1 MKSSKKPFWQ
11 RVIDPQAISIVK
23 FIHSLDHGLIPCV
36 LARNI
41 LEALRPFIN
50 IVCSAL
56 ILDQL
61 ILKTPA
67 EQMMQ
72 IVFWMVGFNFVC
84 SMLVALLDWVEKGPK
99 ELFLLD
105 AEAFAKKAL
114 QLDYQEME
122 QTRVQDLVRMYE
134 EVNNMG
140 GLNLLLGPLGNSVKG
155 LVSVVYATVM
165 VAPLFVTPLI
175 RGKGELVWLFSSPLV
190 SVLMLA
196 LLAFS
201 IFASLKSVKQ
211 KEQLIKEDFEQSMKY
226 NRRARYF
233 YYQSTNYQ
241 TGKDIRSH
249 HLSDLFLEQ
258 LEKWS
263 DGVMYF
269 IRSQTNAEKKY
280 GGRVILVS
288 QLAAVVFYL
297 LVGVKALL
305 GVISVGSVLMYVSAL
320 VNFQQSFVALL
331 VDLSNLNIYAKKMEC
346 YTEFYALKNHKYE
359 GTLPVEKRNDNDYE
373 LEFRD
378 VCFSYPGSDRLILDH
393 LSFKLKVGDKLALVG
408 LNGAGKTTFV
418 KLLCRLYDPTAGE
431 ILLNGIDIKKYDYQE
446 YQSLFSVVFQDF
458 HLFSFELG
466 QNVAAST
473 RYENEKVWDCLEKA
487 GVEQRVQAMPK
498 GLRTVLYQSGE
509 SGVEISG
516 GEAQKIA
523 IARAL
528 YKDAPFVI
536 LDEPTSALDPISE
549 YEIYSRFDSLVSDKT
564 SVYISHRMSSCRFC
578 NTIAVF
584 EKGGICEIGSHEQLM
599 AKQGRYYQMWQA
611 QAKYYQEEQEM
622 QERFGQQVFA

>member
-122 QTRVQDLVRMYE
+122 QTRVQDLVRMFE

-233 YYQSTNYQ
+233 
-241 TGKDIRSH
+241 
-249 HLSDLFLEQ
+249 
-258 LEKWS
+258 
-263 DGVMYF
+263 
-269 IRSQTNAEKKY
+269 
-280 GGRVILVS
+280 
-288 QLAAVVFYL
+288 
-297 LVGVKALL
+297 
-305 GVISVGSVLMYVSAL
+305 
-320 VNFQQSFVALL
+320 
-331 VDLSNLNIYAKKMEC
+331 
-346 YTEFYALKNHKYE
+346 
-359 GTLPVEKRNDNDYE
+359 
-373 LEFRD
+373 
-378 VCFSYPGSDRLILDH
+378 
-393 LSFKLKVGDKLALVG
+393 
-408 LNGAGKTTFV
+408 
-418 KLLCRLYDPTAGE
+418 
-431 ILLNGIDIKKYDYQE
+431 
-446 YQSLFSVVFQDF
+446 
-458 HLFSFELG
+458 
-466 QNVAAST
+466 
-473 RYENEKVWDCLEKA
+473 
-487 GVEQRVQAMPK
+487 
-498 GLRTVLYQSGE
+498 
-509 SGVEISG
+509 
-516 GEAQKIA
+516 
-523 IARAL
+523 
-528 YKDAPFVI
+528 
-536 LDEPTSALDPISE
+536 
-549 YEIYSRFDSLVSDKT
+549 
-564 SVYISHRMSSCRFC
+564 
-578 NTIAVF
+578 
-584 EKGGICEIGSHEQLM
+584 
-599 AKQGRYYQMWQA
+599 
-611 QAKYYQEEQEM
+611 
-622 QERFGQQVFA
+622 

>member
-1 MKSSKKPFWQ
+1 M
-11 RVIDPQAISIVK
+11 A
-23 FIHSLDHGLIPCV
+23 L
-36 LARNI
+36 

-56 ILDQL
+56 ILDRL

-72 IVFWMVGFNFVC
+72 IVFWMVGLNFVC

-155 LVSVVYATVM
+155 LVSV
-165 VAPLFVTPLI
+165 
-175 RGKGELVWLFSSPLV
+175 
-190 SVLMLA
+190 LMLA

-241 TGKDIRSH
+241 TGKDIRSY

-297 LVGVKALL
+297 LVGQFPA
-305 GVISVGSVLMYVSAL
+305 
-320 VNFQQSFVALL
+320 
-331 VDLSNLNIYAKKMEC
+331 
-346 YTEFYALKNHKYE
+346 
-359 GTLPVEKRNDNDYE
+359 
-373 LEFRD
+373 
-378 VCFSYPGSDRLILDH
+378 
-393 LSFKLKVGDKLALVG
+393 
-408 LNGAGKTTFV
+408 
-418 KLLCRLYDPTAGE
+418 
-431 ILLNGIDIKKYDYQE
+431 
-446 YQSLFSVVFQDF
+446 VVRC
-458 HLFSFELG
+458 SSGRFE
-466 QNVAAST
+466 Q
-473 RYENEKVWDCLEKA
+473 
-487 GVEQRVQAMPK
+487 
-498 GLRTVLYQSGE
+498 
-509 SGVEISG
+509 
-516 GEAQKIA
+516 
-523 IARAL
+523 
-528 YKDAPFVI
+528 
-536 LDEPTSALDPISE
+536 SE
-549 YEIYSRFDSLVSDKT
+549 YLCQKDGMLYGVL
-564 SVYISHRMSSCRFC
+564 C
-578 NTIAVF
+578 A
-584 EKGGICEIGSHEQLM
+584 EKSQVRGDP
-599 AKQGRYYQMWQA
+599 AGRKA
-611 QAKYYQEEQEM
+611 
-622 QERFGQQVFA
+622 R

>member
-56 ILDQL
+56 ILDRL

-72 IVFWMVGFNFVC
+72 IVFWMVGLNFVC

-122 QTRVQDLVRMYE
+122 QTRVQDLVRMFE

-155 LVSVVYATVM
+155 LVSVVYAAVM

-226 NRRARYF
+226 N
-233 YYQSTNYQ
+233 
-241 TGKDIRSH
+241 
-249 HLSDLFLEQ
+249 
-258 LEKWS
+258 
-263 DGVMYF
+263 
-269 IRSQTNAEKKY
+269 
-280 GGRVILVS
+280 
-288 QLAAVVFYL
+288 
-297 LVGVKALL
+297 
-305 GVISVGSVLMYVSAL
+305 
-320 VNFQQSFVALL
+320 
-331 VDLSNLNIYAKKMEC
+331 
-346 YTEFYALKNHKYE
+346 
-359 GTLPVEKRNDNDYE
+359 
-373 LEFRD
+373 
-378 VCFSYPGSDRLILDH
+378 
-393 LSFKLKVGDKLALVG
+393 
-408 LNGAGKTTFV
+408 
-418 KLLCRLYDPTAGE
+418 
-431 ILLNGIDIKKYDYQE
+431 
-446 YQSLFSVVFQDF
+446 
-458 HLFSFELG
+458 
-466 QNVAAST
+466 
-473 RYENEKVWDCLEKA
+473 
-487 GVEQRVQAMPK
+487 
-498 GLRTVLYQSGE
+498 
-509 SGVEISG
+509 
-516 GEAQKIA
+516 
-523 IARAL
+523 
-528 YKDAPFVI
+528 
-536 LDEPTSALDPISE
+536 
-549 YEIYSRFDSLVSDKT
+549 
-564 SVYISHRMSSCRFC
+564 
-578 NTIAVF
+578 
-584 EKGGICEIGSHEQLM
+584 
-599 AKQGRYYQMWQA
+599 
-611 QAKYYQEEQEM
+611 
-622 QERFGQQVFA
+622 

>member
-56 ILDQL
+56 ILDRL

-72 IVFWMVGFNFVC
+72 IVFWMVGLNFVC

-122 QTRVQDLVRMYE
+122 QTRVQDLVRMFE

-241 TGKDIRSH
+241 TGKDIRSY

-359 GTLPVEKRNDNDYE
+359 GTLPVEKRDDNDYE

-487 GVEQRVQAMPK
+487 RAWSSGCRRCQRD
-498 GLRTVLYQSGE
+498 SGPFYIKAE
-509 SGVEISG
+509 
-516 GEAQKIA
+516 
-523 IARAL
+523 RA
-528 YKDAPFVI
+528 
-536 LDEPTSALDPISE
+536 
-549 YEIYSRFDSLVSDKT
+549 
-564 SVYISHRMSSCRFC
+564 
-578 NTIAVF
+578 
-584 EKGGICEIGSHEQLM
+584 G
-599 AKQGRYYQMWQA
+599 
-611 QAKYYQEEQEM
+611 
-622 QERFGQQVFA
+622 

>member
-11 RVIDPQAISIVK
+11 RVIDPQVISIVK

-56 ILDQL
+56 ILDRL

-72 IVFWMVGFNFVC
+72 IVFWMVGLNFVC

-122 QTRVQDLVRMYE
+122 QTRVQDLVRMFE

-155 LVSVVYATVM
+155 LVSVVYAAVM

-241 TGKDIRSH
+241 TGKDIRSY

-346 YTEFYALKNHKYE
+346 YTEFYALKNHK
-359 GTLPVEKRNDNDYE
+359 
-373 LEFRD
+373 
-378 VCFSYPGSDRLILDH
+378 
-393 LSFKLKVGDKLALVG
+393 
-408 LNGAGKTTFV
+408 
-418 KLLCRLYDPTAGE
+418 
-431 ILLNGIDIKKYDYQE
+431 
-446 YQSLFSVVFQDF
+446 
-458 HLFSFELG
+458 
-466 QNVAAST
+466 
-473 RYENEKVWDCLEKA
+473 
-487 GVEQRVQAMPK
+487 
-498 GLRTVLYQSGE
+498 
-509 SGVEISG
+509 
-516 GEAQKIA
+516 
-523 IARAL
+523 
-528 YKDAPFVI
+528 
-536 LDEPTSALDPISE
+536 
-549 YEIYSRFDSLVSDKT
+549 
-564 SVYISHRMSSCRFC
+564 
-578 NTIAVF
+578 
-584 EKGGICEIGSHEQLM
+584 
-599 AKQGRYYQMWQA
+599 
-611 QAKYYQEEQEM
+611 
-622 QERFGQQVFA
+622 